1 MTTLRVR
8 LSAPPAADR
17 ADAWALYDGAGRQVS
32 AGRDRPAGWPAADRV
47 EYVVGADRIR
57 IATTTLPP
65 LPPGRVA
72 AAAAFALEDQWAAPP
87 GAQLLATSA
96 QAADGRV
103 RVVVADRD
111 LIRAIVTGTPAPAR
125 LIAEPE
131 LAVPIAGWRWCVGET
146 GEGFVRCAD
155 GFAFPVGATC
165 ADGALPPE
173 LALALTSARRDAA
186 LPQRIQVDASVD
198 AALTARWTAETGIPF
213 AAAAPWRWADAPVA
227 VFAAATELLP
237 EATSAAG
244 KAPAGRRRLFVP
256 AVSIAAAALLLHVLA
271 TVGEWA
277 WLKIG
282 TMREARAWEALA
294 ASVGIPRDAAG
305 TPEAARSS
313 LARRHAELLHAQ
325 GLAAPGDALPL
336 LARAAPVLSGLPQ
349 GALKSATYA
358 DEHWTLELQ
367 RLDPAVM
374 AALDARWKL
383 AGLAALTVA
392 TAAGQR
398 VRFGLPQ

>member
-17 ADAWALYDGAGRQVS
+17 ADAWALFDGAGRQV
-32 AGRDRPAGWPAADRV
+32 AVGRDPPAGWPAADRV
-47 EYVVGADRIR
+47 EYVVGADRVR
-57 IATTTLPP
+57 IATTVLPP
-65 LPPGRVA
+65 MPAARVA
-72 AAAAFALEDQWAAPP
+72 AAAGFALEDQWAAPA
-87 GAQLLATSA
+87 GAQFLVTSA

-103 RVVVADRD
+103 RVIVADRD
-111 LIRAIVTGTPAPAR
+111 LVRALAAGTPAPER
-125 LIAEPE
+125 MIAEPE
-131 LAVPIAGWRWCVGET
+131 LAAPIAGWRWCVGET

-155 GFAFPVGATC
+155 GFTFPVGATG

-186 LPQRIQVDASVD
+186 LPQRIEVNAGVE
-198 AALTARWTAETGIPF
+198 AALTARWTTETGIPF
-213 AAAAPWRWADAPVA
+213 AAAAPWRWADASPA
-227 VFAAATELLP
+227 AFAAAAELLP
-237 EATSAAG
+237 EAASAGG
-244 KAPAGRRRLFVP
+244 KARAGRGRLFVP
-256 AVSIAAAALLLHVLA
+256 AVSIVAAALLLHVLA

-277 WLKIG
+277 WLKAG
-282 TMREARAWEALA
+282 TMRESRAWEALA
-294 ASVGIPRDAAG
+294 ASAGIPPEAAG

-325 GLAAPGDALPL
+325 GLTAPGDALPL
-336 LARAAPVLSGLPQ
+336 LARAAPALSGLPQ

-358 DEHWTLELQ
+358 DGHWTLELQ

-374 AALDARWKL
+374 AALDPQWKL